1 MKRFY
6 KVDDLV
12 FLEIDF
18 VETIQQWQ
26 AYLINIRVHKTTS
39 RLVNADKIKL
49 INDII
54 SNNWFKSNT
63 DNFSVFIEDIL
74 KY

>member
-6 KVDDLV
+6 KVNDDV
-12 FLEIDF
+12 FMEF
-18 VETIQQWQ
+18 GF
-26 AYLINIRVHKTTS
+26 NKTTNKWYADFIDMH
-39 RLVNADKIKL
+39 VHEKITTYYNTDKIKL